1 MAAQKFRVIFTQSAW
16 NDLEEIVAYWTE
28 CDEPD
33 RGEQYAHDLP
43 SEAIR
48 QLSDPGTALAG
59 RYLRHTA
66 HPQDTELPVFKRSY
80 RILYLIKEADGAV
93 EVLRFWHSHRETFQ
107 EMKEGGRDSGATE
120 IEGHLDPS
128 LAKTIGLTDAQ
139 FKRLES
145 ASKTLN
151 SLMAKMVP

>member
-28 CDEPD
+28 CDEPE

-48 QLSDPGTALAG
+48 QLSDPGTAHAG

-66 HPQDTELPVFKRSY
+66 YPQTQELPVFKRSY
-80 RILYLIKEADGAV
+80 RILYLIKEADGVV
-93 EVLRFWHSHRETFQ
+93 EVLRFWHSHHDE
-107 EMKEGGRDSGATE
+107 
-120 IEGHLDPS
+120 P
-128 LAKTIGLTDAQ
+128 
-139 FKRLES
+139 FK
-145 ASKTLN
+145 K
-151 SLMAKMVP
+151 